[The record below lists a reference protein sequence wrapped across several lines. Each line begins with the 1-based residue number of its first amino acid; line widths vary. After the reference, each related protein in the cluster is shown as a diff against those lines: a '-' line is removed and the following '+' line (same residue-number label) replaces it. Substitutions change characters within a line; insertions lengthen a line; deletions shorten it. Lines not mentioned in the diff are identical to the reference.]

1 MSKIIILLA
10 VQGAGKGTVAK
21 LINQKYGYAHI
32 STGDIL
38 RERALVDDEQGREI
52 KNLIDNGIFVSDD
65 IILKAIEYR
74 IKQDDCKEG
83 FILDGFPRT
92 LNQAELYED
101 LLVKN
106 NLKVGG
112 VINLTLSDELLTK
125 RIIGR
130 RMCKECGAIYN
141 IYSEEFA
148 PKKENVCDKCGG
160 ALYQRDDDNEESMRV
175 RVNTYYEQTKPIID
189 FYKEK
194 SKVFEVD
201 ASKKIESIFDEV
213 CDIIDN
219 LDAE

>member
-38 RERALVDDEQGREI
+38 RERALVDDDKGREI
-52 KNLIDNGIFVSDD
+52 KNLIDNGIFVSND
-65 IILKAIEYR
+65 IILEAIEYR
-74 IKQDDCKEG
+74 IKQDDCKDG

-92 LNQAELYED
+92 LTQAELYED
-101 LLVKN
+101 LLIKN

-112 VINLTLSDELLTK
+112 VINLILADELLTK

-148 PKKENVCDKCGG
+148 PKNENVCDKCGG
-160 ALYQRDDDNEESMRV
+160 ALYQRDDDNEKSMRV
-175 RVNTYYEQTKPIID
+175 RINTYYEQTKPIID

-194 SKVFEVD
+194 SRVFEID